1 MTGIT
6 AGPVTSRQTYS
17 RLLDGAGVIRRMLS
31 RTKRRGQ
38 LTGKLLKTAD
48 VQRSTALSVDC
59 SC

>member
-38 LTGKLLKTAD
+38 LTGKLY
-48 VQRSTALSVDC
+48 
-59 SC
+59 